1 MKYFKL
7 TFVMFVICLVMSYS
21 SIDAGS
27 TGIAG
32 LEIKA
37 YKGETSLGVYKT
49 KTDDFTVQKYYNT
62 GTVKLYGSGGYTNIN
77 VKICKKGG
85 SCTAYKELSTGK
97 TATFDQNSVI
107 LSGSYTVKY
116 KNPKFTAYKL
126 SHSGNWTY

>member
-7 TFVMFVICLVMSYS
+7 TLLMFGVCLFMSYLPV
-21 SIDAGS
+21 DAGS
-27 TGIAG
+27 LGVVG

-37 YKGETSLGVYKT
+37 YSAETSLGTYRT
-49 KTDDFTVQKYYNT
+49 KTEDFTVQKYYNT
-62 GTVKLYGSGGYTNIN
+62 GAVKLYGDGDYTNIK

-85 SCTAYKELSTGK
+85 SCTAYKELSTDK

-107 LSGSYTVKY
+107 LNGSYTVKY

-126 SHSGNWTY
+126 SHSGSWTY

>member
-1 MKYFKL
+1 MKYLKFTL
-7 TFVMFVICLVMSYS
+7 FMFVVCLFMSYTPT
-21 SIDAGS
+21 DALGVV
-27 TGIAG
+27 G

-37 YKGETSLGVYKT
+37 YKGETSFGTYKT
-49 KTDDFTVQKYYNT
+49 KKEDFTVQKYTNT
-62 GTVKLYGSGGYTNIN
+62 GTVKLYGDGDYTNIM

-97 TATFDQNSVI
+97 TATFDQDLVI
-107 LSGSYTVKY
+107 LNGSYTVKY